1 MSKLIDLDVKPF
13 TVPNTDM
20 KHNVVRVSVD
30 YSKRDTGPVATIQA
44 AEVPTE
50 SDGSGF
56 TSFKMVLFA
65 SPSARVVVEKGWK
78 TNNQKRL
85 AAARDQVLAEIAGKR
100 GDTYAAI
107 EKLLK
112 EHGSEIVTAE
122 VAVPAA

>member
-1 MSKLIDLDVKPF
+1 MNKLIDINVKPF
-13 TVPNTDM
+13 TVPNTNVL
-20 KHNVVRVSVD
+20 HNVVRVSVD
-30 YSKRDTGPVATIQA
+30 YSKQDTGPVAKIQA

-56 TSFKMVLFA
+56 TSFKVIMFA
-65 SPSARVVVEKGWK
+65 SPSARVVVERGWK

-85 AAARDQVLAEIAGKR
+85 AAARDQVLLEIENKR

-112 EHGSEIVTAE
+112 EYGSEIL
-122 VAVPAA
+122 